1 MKSASA
7 ERPFSRPQRADPL
20 REQVYRSLHEK
31 LKRGEIDPEARLT
44 ETQLAAMLGVSRT
57 PVREALARLRQEG
70 LLDLSP
76 RGAALSSLSRT
87 DLDEVMEMRL
97 LLEPYIAAR
106 AAERSTAD
114 GVAALRAA
122 LAREVEAV
130 PLRSPQRFAAANH
143 DFRALLVAMAGNRR
157 LAETASRFDSQLQTL
172 RRATLEDS
180 ANRETVVRHHRALVA
195 AIAKRDAAGAERAM
209 RELMDRARVAVLALA
224 PAEG

>member
-1 MKSASA
+1 MKSASTGQA
-7 ERPFSRPQRADPL
+7 FPRLQRADPL
-20 REQVYRSLHEK
+20 RERVYRSLHDK
-31 LKRGEIDPEARLT
+31 LSRGEIDPRARLT

-76 RGAALSSLSRT
+76 RGAVPSSLSRA

-106 AAERSTAD
+106 AAERATAE
-114 GVAALRAA
+114 GVTRLRAA
-122 LAREVEAV
+122 LAREVEAM
-130 PLRSPQRFAAANH
+130 PARSPQRFAAANH
-143 DFRALLVAMAGNRR
+143 DFRAVLVAIAGNRR

-172 RRATLEDS
+172 RRATLEDV
-180 ANRETVVRHHRALVA
+180 ANRDTVVRHHRALVA
-195 AIAKRDAAGAERAM
+195 AVARRDAAGAERAM
-209 RELMDRARVAVLALA
+209 RELMGLARVAVLALA